1 MIICILYTVPFK
13 SKLTVC
19 CESRFSTRFAILDSC
34 ANRESRTSYRESS
47 RESSLAGQKTKDS
60 PMTDFSIIL
69 QRHTAVTQRGI
80 VTFAQATVC
89 SKQDQFKLWSE
100 CFFKNICIKLHF
112 LNLSFTYLFQM
123 KTNSV
128 LLAYKQQHV
137 YFVTSNDSWLIR
149 LLGLIKISCN
159 IHVSL

>member
-13 SKLTVC
+13 SKLTVR
-19 CESRFSTRFAILDSC
+19 CESRFSTWFAILDSC

-47 RESSLAGQKTKDS
+47 LAGQKTKDS
-60 PMTDFSIIL
+60 PMTDFSLIL
-69 QRHTAVTQRGI
+69 QRHTAVTQRGM

-100 CFFKNICIKLHF
+100 FFFKNICIKLHF
-112 LNLSFTYLFQM
+112 LNLSFKYLLQM

-159 IHVSL
+159 IHVGL